1 MKGIAVIADRDTAIL
16 FKLAGVGSSFI
27 ADSPEEAEEV
37 LRSILDKDFGIIVL
51 TKGLAQSIQ
60 RTIAKL
66 AKDRKYPIILVIPG
80 KGEPIE
86 KETISAQEYIK
97 KALGIG
103 LRQANGG
110 G

>member
-1 MKGIAVIADRDTAIL
+1 LKGIAVIADRDTATL

-27 ADSPEEAEEV
+27 ADSPDEAEKV
-37 LRSILDKDFGIIVL
+37 LKSLLDEDFGVIVL
-51 TKGLAQSIQ
+51 TKSLAQSIQ

-86 KETISAQEYIK
+86 KEAISAQEYIK

-103 LRQANGG
+103 LKTG
-110 G
+110 